1 MATTYQI
8 KLIRKG
14 TEQTLI
20 LPQELNLN
28 TDEVTI
34 RQEDNK
40 LIIELL
46 KQKTLLE
53 TLATLEDI
61 DEEFTDIS

>member
-1 MATTYQI
+1 MATIYQI
-8 KLIRKG
+8 KLIKKG

-20 LPQELNLN
+20 IPQELNLN

-34 RQEDNK
+34 KQEDNK
-40 LIIELL
+40 LIIEPL

-53 TLATLEDI
+53 TLATLENI
-61 DEEFTDIS
+61 DEEFPDIS